1 MTMPGGYDSLPLGRF
16 LKVDAVLREPGLSD
30 DDRTVAMLAALC
42 GVGEEEVLALPLDE
56 FARLNI
62 RSAFLLHPPKA
73 PEGRHIPGRY
83 RLGGLV
89 LVPVTDV
96 RKFTAGQYIDYNA
109 FAGKGDAFLP
119 NVIACFLVP
128 DGKAYGEGYDIAE
141 VARAVTDYM
150 PVTEAFALAAFFLRK
165 SRHLQRTMLTSL
177 RVAARMIP
185 DREERRRMRS
195 RVRALEDSLR
205 NGAGFSG

>member
-42 GVGEEEVLALPLDE
+42 GVSEEEVLALPLDE

-62 RSAFLLHPPKA
+62 RSAFLLNPPKA
-73 PEGRHIPGRY
+73 PEGRYIPGKY
-83 RLGGLV
+83 RLGELV

-96 RKFTAGQYIDYNA
+96 RKFTAGQYIDYNS
-109 FAGKGDAFLP
+109 FAGKGDKYLP
-119 NVIACFLVP
+119 NVLACFLVP
-128 DGKAYGEGYDIAE
+128 EGKAYGDGYDITQ
-141 VARAVTDYM
+141 VAGAISEYL

-165 SRHLQRTMLTSL
+165 SRHLQQTMLTCL
-177 RVAARMIP
+177 RWGARMIP
-185 DREERRRMRS
+185 DKTERRMMRR
-195 RVRALEDSLR
+195 RVVQLADSLK